1 MNSLERAQK
10 RKIAV
15 FGKKK
20 CTLLKESL
28 LQFLCVK
35 AISEK
40 VISSH
45 CSHCVSIILAIVVTC
60 ERVLIQLTLLATS
73 RRNCDVSYD
82 ETLFESILS
91 GSSDSAFNQ
100 SKNQLSTTDALHS
113 LR

>member
-40 VISSH
+40 VISYGS
-45 CSHCVSIILAIVVTC
+45 V
-60 ERVLIQLTLLATS
+60 AT
-73 RRNCDVSYD
+73 
-82 ETLFESILS
+82 
-91 GSSDSAFNQ
+91 AF
-100 SKNQLSTTDALHS
+100 QLSLQ
-113 LR
+113 LL